1 MTEHIYTDFAI
12 VAAVSIGLVLAS
24 IMVFYEILR
33 LVWVLREKL
42 AHRPR
47 LLIHCMVLSVFAGHT
62 ICVWMYGLAYW
73 VLSNKLGFGNLTGV
87 IEDHWMHYV
96 YFSATTYSSLGFG
109 DIEPTEAMRLLAGVE
124 VLNGLLLIGWSV
136 TYTYFATEK
145 YLNHIKRDTRK

>member
-12 VAAVSIGLVLAS
+12 VAASSVALVLAS

-47 LLIHCMVLSVFAGHT
+47 LLIHSMVMAVFAGHT
-62 ICVWMYGLAYW
+62 MCVWMYGFAYW
-73 VLSNKLGFGNLTGV
+73 LLAEKMGLGGIRGQLDG
-87 IEDHWMHYV
+87 HWIHYV

-109 DIEPTEAMRLLAGVE
+109 DINPTKAMRLLAGVE

-145 YLNHIKRDTRK
+145 YLNHIKHDRCK